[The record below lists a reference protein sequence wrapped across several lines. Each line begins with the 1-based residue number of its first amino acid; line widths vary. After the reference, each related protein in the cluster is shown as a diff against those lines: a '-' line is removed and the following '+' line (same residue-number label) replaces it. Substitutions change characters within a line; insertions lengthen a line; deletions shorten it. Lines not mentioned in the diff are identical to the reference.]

1 MTLLAR
7 LSVTPVKALG
17 LVHPERVSLEDVGI
31 RENRL
36 FFLVDQDGELISN
49 ADHGSLVRIHPMYDP
64 REERLA
70 LTFPDGVVVE
80 GAADALGDAVV
91 ADIAR
96 RPVPARIVEGPLAS
110 ALSDYAGEPLRLA
123 RCDRPGDGPDVHR
136 LTLVSSG
143 SVAELARRGGRA
155 GDLDSRRFRMNLEL
169 DGCEPH
175 EEDTWEG
182 HRVEVG
188 DAVILVHGQV
198 PRCVITTRD
207 PNTGVKDFD
216 TLKVIPTYRPL
227 MQREGRKP
235 GIPFGMYAEVEE
247 PGEVS
252 IGDLV
257 EPID

>member
-1 MTLLAR
+1 MTVLAR

-17 LVHPERVSLEDVGI
+17 LVHPNRVRLEDVGI

-36 FFLVDQDGELISN
+36 FFLIDRDGALVSD
-49 ADHGSLVRIHPMYDP
+49 ADHGPLVRIRPHYDP
-64 REERLA
+64 HEERLA

-91 ADIAR
+91 TDIAR
-96 RPVPARIVEGPLAS
+96 RPVPAKLVEGPLAS
-110 ALSDYAGEPLRLA
+110 ALSDYAGEPVRLL

-143 SVAELARRGGRA
+143 SVAELGRRGGRD

-169 DGCEPH
+169 GGCEPH

-182 HRVEVG
+182 HRVQVG
-188 DAVILVHGQV
+188 DAVIRVHGQV
-198 PRCVITTRD
+198 PRCVITTYD

-227 MQREGRKP
+227 IKRDGRKP

-252 IGDLV
+252 IGDPVDLL
-257 EPID
+257 D